1 MIFSLS
7 KVVMLHQCHCAYPFY
22 WRKLNIPTKP
32 CNEYLEICSFVLSPP
47 NALDPER
54 NGWNLVDN
62 KYYPR
67 WFNGEMNPPNIH
79 YIDSDDIAADDVIY
93 PSDSDNRTYTE
104 E

>member
-1 MIFSLS
+1 
-7 KVVMLHQCHCAYPFY
+7 MLHQCHCAQPFY

-54 NGWNLVDN
+54 NGWNLIDN
-62 KYYPR
+62 KYYPK
-67 WFNGEMNPPNIH
+67 WFNGEMNPPNI
-79 YIDSDDIAADDVIY
+79 YYTDSNDDIAADDVIY
-93 PSDSDNRTYTE
+93 QSDSDNTTYTE